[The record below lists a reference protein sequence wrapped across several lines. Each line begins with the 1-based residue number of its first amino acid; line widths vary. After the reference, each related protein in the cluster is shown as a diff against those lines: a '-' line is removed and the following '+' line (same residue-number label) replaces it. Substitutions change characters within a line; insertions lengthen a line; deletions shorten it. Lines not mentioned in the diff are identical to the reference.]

1 MNKDFWIIIEKQW
14 RQTVSVDV
22 LAESC
27 KSVENDIY
35 TLGKK
40 QPVKSIW
47 ECLDDDE
54 EDEDE

>member
-1 MNKDFWIIIEKQW
+1 MNKDFWIIVEKQW
-14 RQTVSVDV
+14 RQTVSVDI

-27 KSVENDIY
+27 RSVENDIFV
-35 TLGKK
+35 LGKNR
-40 QPVKSIW
+40 PVKNIW